1 MTLIIKKNEKGQ
13 KENCKRLL
21 IKFNIKDIGFFD
33 LVITQ
38 KQSGIDL
45 QLYYPEKL
53 KKNENLIKKDI
64 SNIIEK
70 NGMSLKTFSL
80 NVLLKQKKLEE
91 IFPQIYERI
100 NTVDVKI

>member
-1 MTLIIKKNEKGQ
+1 MRVN
-13 KENCKRLL
+13 R
-21 IKFNIKDIGFFD
+21 
-33 LVITQ
+33 
-38 KQSGIDL
+38 
-45 QLYYPEKL
+45 